1 MKVYYSKNKKSLV
14 YISKKATPDFWD
26 EQWNEDLSNLDK
38 FYKDDTY
45 VSKITSK
52 YLPKNSIVIEG
63 GCGRANHVYALKKN
77 GYRAIG
83 IDFAPETVSFV
94 NKHFSELDVR
104 LGDVMQLELEAQTV
118 DAYWSLGVIEHF
130 FNGYKEIAEE
140 ANRILKNKG
149 FIFLTFPSM
158 NILRKTKA
166 KLGLYPIYDNE
177 DKENFYQ
184 FALDPDQVISQ
195 FKDLNF
201 DLISKKRT
209 NGFKG
214 LKDESPRFLK
224 LILQRIYDSD
234 LILNKILSLFI
245 SKTTSFFC
253 GHSILLVLKKK

>member
-26 EQWNEDLSNLDK
+26 SQWNVDLKKLDNL
-38 FYKDDTY
+38 YKENSF

-52 YLPKNSIVIEG
+52 YLPKNSIVVEG

-94 NKHFSELDVR
+94 NKNFSELDVR
-104 LGDVMQLELEAQTV
+104 LGDVMQLDIETQSV

-130 FNGYKEIAEE
+130 FDGYKEIVEE
-140 ANRILKNKG
+140 SNRILKKKG
-149 FIFLTFPSM
+149 YVFITFPSM
-158 NILRKTKA
+158 NILRKIKV
-166 KLGLYPIYDNE
+166 KLGLYSIYDDQ

-184 FALDPDQVISQ
+184 FALDPDQVISR
-195 FKDLNF
+195 FKNLDF
-201 DLISKKRT
+201 ELISKKRN

-214 LKDESPRFLK
+214 LKDESPKFLK

-234 LILNKILSLFI
+234 LMVSKLFSVLI

-253 GHSILLVLKKK
+253 GHSIILVLKKK

>member
-26 EQWNEDLSNLDK
+26 AQWDGNLKNLDR
-38 FYKDDTY
+38 FYKDNSY

-52 YLPKNSIVIEG
+52 YLPKNSVIVEG

-104 LGDVMQLELEAQTV
+104 LGDVMQLDLEEQSV

-130 FNGYKEIAEE
+130 FNGYKKIAEE
-140 ANRILKNKG
+140 SSRILKKKG
-149 FIFLTFPSM
+149 YIFLTFPSM
-158 NILRKTKA
+158 NILRKIKA
-166 KLGLYPIYDNE
+166 KLGLYPIYKNQ

-184 FALDPDQVISQ
+184 FALDPDQVIYQ
-195 FKDLNF
+195 FKNLNF

-214 LKDESPRFLK
+214 LKDESPKFLR
-224 LILQRIYDSD
+224 LIFQRMYDSD
-234 LILNKILSLFI
+234 LMVNKLFSLII
-245 SKTTSFFC
+245 SKTMSFFC
-253 GHSILLVLKKK
+253 GHSIILVLRKK

>member
-26 EQWNEDLSNLDK
+26 EQWNADLKNLDK
-38 FYKDDTY
+38 LYKNDSY

-52 YLPKNSIVIEG
+52 YLPKNSVVVEG

-77 GYRAIG
+77 GYNAIG

-94 NKHFSELDVR
+94 NKHFTELDVR
-104 LGDVMQLELEAQTV
+104 LGDVMQLDLESQSV

-130 FNGYKEIAEE
+130 FSGYKEIAEE
-140 ANRILKNKG
+140 TNRILKKKG
-149 FIFLTFPSM
+149 YIFLTFPSM
-158 NILRKTKA
+158 NILRKIKA
-166 KLGLYPIYDNE
+166 KLGLYPIYNDL
-177 DKENFYQ
+177 DKEYFYQ

-195 FKDLNF
+195 FKDLDF

-214 LKDESPRFLK
+214 LKDESPKFLK
-224 LILQRIYDSD
+224 PIFQRIYDSD
-234 LILNKILSLFI
+234 LIFSKLFSLFI
-245 SKTTSFFC
+245 SKTMSFFC
-253 GHSILLVLKKK
+253 GHSIILILRKK